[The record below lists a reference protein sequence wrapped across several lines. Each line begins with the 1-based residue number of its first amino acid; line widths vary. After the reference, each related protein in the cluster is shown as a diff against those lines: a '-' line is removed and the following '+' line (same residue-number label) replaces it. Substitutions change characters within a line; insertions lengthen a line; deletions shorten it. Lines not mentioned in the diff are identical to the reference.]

1 MSHTPLNRGVL
12 RKVDLH
18 HLAFYRG
25 YLQELDIEDLARR
38 YLGEEVGL
46 REAKETLSWIKAEL
60 TRTARLHKRF
70 DYARLL
76 SIVIPKR
83 KNAKAQRFPTLEEFR
98 EERDPHEFYGE
109 NELMEMY
116 QEAYPEAFSVSLKD
130 VAKQE
135 QKERLLRAQLD
146 AITWAENNL
155 VDTPKPSDSVGEW
168 FNTEKAAALI
178 MKDIRTLGDLVERV
192 HRKGFRWWVGIRGI
206 GETQGHRIVKW
217 LASHE
222 STLGKVEA
230 HALVPLRQLD
240 VAAIARERT
249 TDIRPL
255 ESFNLP
261 ATFDGSGGEN
271 RFPGKC
277 RIDAA
282 NDYEAIQAWLRVRAT
297 NPNTERTYRREAER
311 LLLWAVLEKAVPL
324 SSLSIDDMADYRDW
338 LAALGKTAP
347 EQWRWSIE
355 QDRWIGKRY
364 IQRWSKDWKPF
375 DGPLSH
381 RSQTQAFTVMKAM
394 FEWMTKVRYLDS
406 NPLEAVTKPKL
417 VQGGDEIPDIE
428 LTRAL
433 TRPQMK
439 YVFDYLHRLPVD
451 ARVARMRFVMA
462 FAYATG
468 LRLSELANAKTGHLY
483 SAPLKTRLGLR
494 WMLKVLGKGSKVRT
508 VPMPTGVMQALREY
522 FQFRDADL
530 EGDEFLVGR
539 LNGKTT
545 KALDST
551 VIYKMLRDFFKE
563 VAWDMRDNGHGED
576 AAKLEQAT
584 THWLR
589 HTRGTHSAESM
600 PQHMIQKLLGHA
612 SPVTTSIYTSA
623 EADELYENIE
633 KELGGG

>member
-25 YLQELDIEDLARR
+25 YLQELDLEDLAHR
-38 YLGEEVGL
+38 YLGQDVDL
-46 REAKETLSWIKAEL
+46 REAKETLAWVKAEL

-83 KNAKAQRFPTLEEFR
+83 KNARVQRFPSLEEFR

-178 MKDIRTLGDLVERV
+178 MKDVRTLGDLVAMV
-192 HRKGFRWWVGIRGI
+192 HRKGFRWWVGIRGV

-230 HALVPLRQLD
+230 HALVPLRKLD
-240 VAAIARERT
+240 VASLASART

-255 ESFNLP
+255 ESFCLP
-261 ATFDGSGGEN
+261 EALDGSKGEN
-271 RFPGKC
+271 RFPGRC
-277 RIDAA
+277 RIEAA
-282 NDYEAIQAWLRVRAT
+282 NDYEAIQAWLRVKAT
-297 NPNTERTYRREAER
+297 NPNTERAYRREAER
-311 LLLWAVLEKAVPL
+311 LLLWGVLEKGVPL
-324 SSLSIDDMADYRDW
+324 SSLTVDDMADYRDW
-338 LAALGKTAP
+338 LRALGNTPP
-347 EQWRWSIE
+347 EQWRWAIE

-364 IQRWSKDWKPF
+364 VQRWSKEWKPF

-381 RSQTQAFTVMKAM
+381 RSQVQAFTVMKAM
-394 FEWMTKVRYLDS
+394 LEWMASVRYLDS
-406 NPLEAVTKPKL
+406 NPLQAVTKPKL
-417 VQGGDEIPDIE
+417 LQGVDDIPDLE
-428 LTRAL
+428 LTHAL
-433 TRPQMK
+433 SRPQMK
-439 YVFDYLHRLPVD
+439 YVFDYLHQLPID
-451 ARVARMRFVMA
+451 ARVARMRFVIA

-468 LRLSELANAKTGHLY
+468 MRLSEMTHAKTSHLY
-483 SAPLKTRLGLR
+483 SKPLTTRLGVR
-494 WMLKVLGKGSKVRT
+494 WMLKVIGKGSKARA
-508 VPMPTGVMQALREY
+508 VPMPTGAMNALREY

-530 EGDEFLVGR
+530 EGDEFLIGR
-539 LNGKTT
+539 LNGKTEQP
-545 KALDST
+545 LDST
-551 VIYKMLRDFFKE
+551 VIYKALRDFFKE
-563 VAWDMRDNGHGED
+563 VAWDMRDNGHPED

-589 HTRGTHSAESM
+589 HTRGTHSAHSM
-600 PQHMIQKLLGHA
+600 PQHMLQKLLGHA
-612 SPVTTSIYTSA
+612 SPATTSIYTSA
-623 EADELYENIE
+623 EADELYESLE
-633 KELGGG
+633 KELGG